1 MNTSH
6 LGFGESRGSEEAAS
20 AHDTLKHLLLVEDD
34 PRLGPIMRQVLQA
47 SWDVRLVVNGREA
60 FDAATRTYF
69 DVMIVDRRLPDM
81 DGAELVASLRRRSIS
96 TPVLMLT
103 ALGQISDKVS
113 GLDAGA
119 NDYMVKPFDFEEL
132 NARLRALTR
141 DYSGRDRGIAI
152 GGWTFFP
159 ADRSVESP
167 YTGRILLTEKEAE
180 LLEVLARHPETVFSR
195 RHLLSAVFDKGE
207 QETTVDTYVHYI
219 RKKTEKD
226 LVETVRGR
234 GYRLGT
240 PV

>member
-1 MNTSH
+1 M
-6 LGFGESRGSEEAAS
+6 
-20 AHDTLKHLLLVEDD
+20 
-34 PRLGPIMRQVLQA
+34 
-47 SWDVRLVVNGREA
+47 NGREA

-141 DYSGRDRGIAI
+141 DYSGRGRGIAK
-152 GGWTFFP
+152 GRWPNATGPMLTGWWP
-159 ADRSVESP
+159 
-167 YTGRILLTEKEAE
+167 
-180 LLEVLARHPETVFSR
+180 VLP
-195 RHLLSAVFDKGE
+195 SA
-207 QETTVDTYVHYI
+207 
-219 RKKTEKD
+219 
-226 LVETVRGR
+226 
-234 GYRLGT
+234 T
-240 PV
+240 PS